1 MYTCDNLCIPYLE
14 DILVYSETFD
24 KHLQDVRSSLASTT
38 GTWDKVKKHQGASSS
53 NMELDTSVGLF
64 SAMASLQIQGTQQ
77 PYTI

>member
-1 MYTCDNLCIPYLE
+1 MFVQVLRR
-14 DILVYSETFD
+14 
-24 KHLQDVRSSLASTT
+24 LQEHGIKL
-38 GTWDKVKKHQGASSS
+38 KKHQSASSS